1 MLELRHFTR
10 QDAAFLQTS
19 LYPGI
24 AAEEALRLIEAWDT
38 CLYQNRYFEMF
49 AVTCDSAPIGCASLF
64 EHSPSVVSAGIE
76 IIDSEQNKGYGAQAL
91 AKLIDLARQ
100 KGYRVM
106 LDQLR
111 RDNRA
116 SIRLHEKLGFESDG
130 YIYRNQKNHE
140 TLLYIKPL

>member
-38 CLYQNRYFEMF
+38 CVYQNRYFEMF
-49 AVTCDSAPIGCASLF
+49 AVTCDSALIGCVSLF

-76 IIDSEQNKGYGAQAL
+76 IIDSERNKGYGAQAM

-100 KGYRVM
+100 KGYRIM

-116 SIRLHEKLGFESDG
+116 SVRLHEKLGFESDG
-130 YIYRNQKNHE
+130 YVYRNQKNHE